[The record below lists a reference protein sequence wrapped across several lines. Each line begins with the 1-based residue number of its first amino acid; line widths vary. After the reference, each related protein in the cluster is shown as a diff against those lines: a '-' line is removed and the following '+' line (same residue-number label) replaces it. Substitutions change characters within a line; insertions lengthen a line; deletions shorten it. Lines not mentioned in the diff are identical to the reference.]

1 MSVLPNQSDLHQEPA
16 TSEADNK
23 QKIERMNRIRHAL
36 AGEPGTDLPKPQQ
49 KARKQNL
56 DVSVEDNPPPVQG
69 SDETRPQKM
78 AQIRE
83 ALSMVER
90 PAAPPQPV
98 QKQNTL
104 PPLKKKGTPNKT
116 ARQSAAAETIVA
128 PLGSASAK
136 PAAAPQRNAAAP
148 KPIGKL
154 KPVQQK
160 PAAPAARPAAPA
172 KAPAEKPASAPRQLG
187 TLPPLKKSGTPGNAA
202 RTKAAPAKAAPAKTA
217 PAARTAAPQT
227 SPAAPAEKEKKRFS
241 LPFQLDLSAKKIAM
255 IVGGSLAGGVVLT
268 YLITAAVF
276 SNKFLPKTYIN
287 GINVGSMTRQEAHD
301 TLLANSTMDNLVL
314 TNANGEE
321 FVIPSADFN
330 AKYSLSETALDEA
343 FSENRFGWPGKLFG
357 KSEYTVDYDFTYS
370 EEALDILIAG
380 TDWGDA
386 VSEDAYIKMNDN
398 KTYEIVP
405 ETIGDAFD
413 HETLMTYVHAQLA
426 EDMTS
431 IQMLDSGCYT
441 PYLAEIKAEDLQSEL
456 EICNRFAACVITF
469 DFADRKEVVY
479 GDQIAEWVHKDNNGS
494 IAISEDG
501 NVIFDSIAIAAYVEE
516 LGEKYNT
523 FYKSR
528 TFKSTLDGI
537 ITVPWTDLSLYGWY
551 IDVDETVA
559 MIQEIVQKGES
570 VTVEPIYT
578 KEGTGY
584 CRETNDIGDTYIE
597 IDISAQ
603 HIWYYVDGAVYME
616 SDCVTGTET
625 DPSRRTPRGIFKIWS
640 HESPRVLGTMEVQGY
655 EVLVSY
661 WMPINYG
668 GIGLHDMNRGA
679 WGGSIY
685 MYNGSHGCIN
695 LPYKFVKDLYN
706 ATENGIPV
714 IVHD

>member
-1 MSVLPNQSDLHQEPA
+1 LPNQSDLHQEPM

-36 AGEPGTDLPKPQQ
+36 AGEPGTDLPKPPQ
-49 KARKQNL
+49 KSKKQNL
-56 DVSVEDNPPPVQG
+56 DVSVEDNPPLVQG
-69 SDETRPQKM
+69 SDETRSHKM

-90 PAAPPQPV
+90 PAQPAQPV
-98 QKQNTL
+98 QKSSL
-104 PPLKKKGTPNKT
+104 PPLKKKGSPSK
-116 ARQSAAAETIVA
+116 AVRQNAAAETVVT
-128 PLGSASAK
+128 PRK
-136 PAAAPQRNAAAP
+136 AAPAKSAAPAP
-148 KPIGKL
+148 KPIAKL
-154 KPVQQK
+154 KPAQPK
-160 PAAPAARPAAPA
+160 AAPA
-172 KAPAEKPASAPRQLG
+172 KAPAAKPAAPAKPAASAKPAAPRQLG
-187 TLPPLKKSGTPGNAA
+187 TLPPLKKSGTPGTAA
-202 RTKAAPAKAAPAKTA
+202 DRTRTAPAKPAASAKAAAAAKPAAPRTAPAPKAASAPAK
-217 PAARTAAPQT
+217 
-227 SPAAPAEKEKKRFS
+227 EKKPFV
-241 LPFQLDLSAKKIAM
+241 LPFNLDISGKKLAAIA
-255 IVGGSLAGGVVLT
+255 GGSIAGGILLT

-287 GINVGSMTRQEAHD
+287 GINVGAMTRQEAHD
-301 TLLANSTMDNLVL
+301 TLLAAAKMDNLVL
-314 TNANGEE
+314 TNANGTE

-330 AKYSLSETALDEA
+330 AKYNLPDTELDEA

-357 KSEYTVDYDFTYS
+357 KSEYTADFDFTYS
-370 EEALDILIAG
+370 EEALDILVAG

-386 VSEDAYIKMNDN
+386 VSENAYIVMNEA

-405 ETIGDAFD
+405 ETIGDQFD
-413 HETLMTYVHAQLA
+413 HETLMTYLHEQLA

-431 IQMLDSGCYT
+431 VQMLDSGCYT

-469 DFADRKEVVY
+469 DFADRKETVY

-523 FYKSR
+523 YYTSR
-528 TFKSTLDGI
+528 TFKSTLDGV
-537 ITVPWTDLSLYGWY
+537 ITVPWTETSTYGWY

-578 KEGTGY
+578 KNGTGY
-584 CRETNDIGDTYIE
+584 CRETNDIGNTYVE

-603 HIWYYVDGAVYME
+603 HIWYYENGALIMDN
-616 SDCVTGTET
+616 DCVTGTET
-625 DPSRRTPRGIFKIWS
+625 VASRRTPRGIFKILS
-640 HESPRVLGTMEVQGY
+640 HESPRVLGQMEDEGY
-655 EVLVSY
+655 EVLVSF
-661 WMPINYG
+661 WMPINFTG
-668 GIGLHDMNRGA
+668 VGMHDMGRGA

-695 LPYKFVKDLYN
+695 LPYGFVKNLYN